1 MYQTRTLSF
10 SQQKSLQLH
19 AVKGKLL
26 AAKRDLE
33 TSIHA
38 SGGGGKIEGRASG
51 AMFGGSGNLHGSVK
65 GKIDPISIRSQTF
78 VHDELFVL
86 DEETGNEYAFKFT
99 DWQITCRPEH
109 EMTLVWW
116 QNAEDGATVY
126 LYNHT
131 LGEEYLAR
139 KGFPNFIGGGSAAL
153 MTLAKGILLAMILA
167 IIWFAWDF
175 VGLMPENGLG
185 KLIAYAAKIVVMIF
199 ALGFV
204 VGYLKEANLSP
215 YLAPQVER
223 NKAQFE
229 QAIRD
234 LAREVNEK

>member
-51 AMFGGSGNLHGSVK
+51 AMFGGSGSLRSSVK
-65 GKIDPISIRSQTF
+65 GDIAPIHVRSQTF
-78 VHDELFVL
+78 VHEELFVL

-99 DWQITCRPEH
+99 DWQITCRPDH

-131 LGEEYLAR
+131 LGEEYLAH
-139 KGFPNFIGGGSAAL
+139 KGFPNFVGGGEAAL
-153 MTLAKGILLAMILA
+153 MRLAKAILVAAIVA

-175 VGLMPENGLG
+175 LGFMPETGLS
-185 KLIAYAAKIVVMIF
+185 KVMAYGVKILVM
-199 ALGFV
+199 LFV
-204 VGYLKEANLSP
+204 SAIVFGYVSAMNLSP
-215 YLAPQVER
+215 YLARQAEQD
-223 NKAQFE
+223 KAQFE
-229 QAIRD
+229 QEIRD

>member
-10 SQQKSLQLH
+10 SHQKSLQLH

-38 SGGGGKIEGRASG
+38 SGGGGKIEGRTNG
-51 AMFGGSGNLHGSVK
+51 AMFGGSGSLYGSVK
-65 GKIDPISIRSQTF
+65 GKIDPISIHSQTF

-86 DEETGNEYAFKFT
+86 DETTGNEYAFQFT
-99 DWQITCRPEH
+99 DWQITCRPDH

-116 QNAEDGATVY
+116 QNAEGGATVY

-139 KGFPNFIGGGSAAL
+139 KGFPNFIGGGSA
-153 MTLAKGILLAMILA
+153 TLITFAKAVLLVMVLA
-167 IIWFAWDF
+167 IMWFAWDW
-175 VGLMPENGLG
+175 VGLMPENGFG
-185 KLIAYAAKIVVMIF
+185 KLIAYVAKIFLILF

-204 VGYLKEANLSP
+204 VGYLKETNLPP
-215 YLAPQVER
+215 YLAPQAESD
-223 NKAQFE
+223 KAEFE